1 MNLNLNQHLSL
12 TDTMILNQ
20 HLNLNLNNTLRLS
33 GKST

>member
-1 MNLNLNQHLSL
+1 MNLNLNYHLSL

-20 HLNLNLNNTLRLS
+20 HLNNTLRLS

>member
-20 HLNLNLNNTLRLS
+20 HLNLNNTLRLS

>member
-12 TDTMILNQ
+12 TDTMNLSQ
-20 HLNLNLNNTLRLS
+20 HLNLNNTLRLS

>member
-20 HLNLNLNNTLRLS
+20 HLNLNNTLRLG

>member
-12 TDTMILNQ
+12 TETMNLNQ
-20 HLNLNLNNTLRLS
+20 HLNLNNTLRLS

>member
-12 TDTMILNQ
+12 TDTMNLNQ
-20 HLNLNLNNTLRLS
+20 HLNLNNTLRLS

>member
-1 MNLNLNQHLSL
+1 MNLNLNYHLSL

-20 HLNLNLNNTLRLS
+20 HLNLNNTLRLS